1 MSGVRGGGGSSDLS
15 HWFCREGRVLSVL
28 MSRFRLVL
36 VATVA
41 LAGAGVGIAMIAVGP
56 PSASASSPV
65 PVSTTYAPTRTY
77 DPGPSA
83 AAGSTDVYHCTLIDP
98 HIASNRYVVS
108 SQLLPDKTYEV
119 HHAIYFLVLPDK
131 IAEAKAL
138 DAGGN
143 GWTCFGDPISSAST
157 FGAST
162 WLGVWVPGHGAN
174 KAPAGTGFVFPKGS
188 QIIMQVHYNLL
199 KGSAPDRSR
208 VRLATIPA
216 TTKAVQP
223 LIIDNFPAPIDLPRP
238 TGVTGSLC
246 DRSASVSEQT
256 TRVGPIGEVAANG
269 LEIACHHDALHPVV
283 TGGRVTTTCSYP
295 IDGNFA
301 IRQVTPHMHLLGQE
315 SSIVIQRGSRTIPV
329 VAVRHYNFDEQKS
342 YTLKS
347 PLPVRSGDRLTVS
360 CTYDPRL
367 RQQLP
372 QLRKLAP
379 RWVTWGEGSSDEMC
393 LAIVSV
399 TGQN

>member
-1 MSGVRGGGGSSDLS
+1 MT
-15 HWFCREGRVLSVL
+15 
-28 MSRFRLVL
+28 RFRLVL

-41 LAGAGVGIAMIAVGP
+41 LASAGAAIAVAGAG
-56 PSASASSPV
+56 PSPAGASSPV
-65 PVSTTYAPTRTY
+65 PVSTTYAPTRTF
-77 DPGPSA
+77 DPGPAA

-98 HIASNRYVVS
+98 RITSNRYVVS

-174 KAPAGTGFVFPKGS
+174 NAPAGTGFVFPKGS

-216 TTKAVQP
+216 TTKSTQP
-223 LIIDNFPAPIDLPRP
+223 LTIDNFPAPIDLPCP
-238 TGVTGSLC
+238 SGVAGALC
-246 DRSASVSEQT
+246 DRSASVAEQT
-256 TRVGPIGEVAANG
+256 TRVGQIGEIAANG
-269 LEIACHHDALHPVV
+269 LEVVCHHDALHPLVV
-283 TGGRVTTTCSYP
+283 GGRVTTSCTYP
-295 IDGNFA
+295 IDGHFT
-301 IRQVTPHMHLLGQE
+301 IRQVTPHMHLLGQAA
-315 SSIVIQRGSRTIPV
+315 SIIVRRGSRTMPV
-329 VAVRHYNFDEQKS
+329 VAVNHYNFDEQKS
-342 YTLKS
+342 YTLKT
-347 PLPVRSGDRLTVS
+347 PLKVQPGDRLTVS
-360 CTYDPRL
+360 CTYDPKL
-367 RQQLP
+367 RQELP
-372 QLRKLAP
+372 QLRRLAP

-399 TGQN
+399 TGQK

>member
-1 MSGVRGGGGSSDLS
+1 MTRL
-15 HWFCREGRVLSVL
+15 
-28 MSRFRLVL
+28 RLVL
-36 VATVA
+36 ATTVA
-41 LAGAGVGIAMIAVGP
+41 LTTVGVGSALSGAGHSAAGA
-56 PSASASSPV
+56 SSSTRSTV
-65 PVSTTYAPTRTY
+65 APVSTTYAPNRTF
-77 DPGPSA
+77 DPGPAA

-98 HIASNRYVVS
+98 RIASDRYVVS

-131 IAEAKAL
+131 IAEAKSL
-138 DAGGN
+138 DAGGK
-143 GWTCFGDPISSAST
+143 GWTCFGDPISSSNT

-174 KAPAGTGFVFPKGS
+174 NAPAGTGFVFPKGS

-216 TTKAVQP
+216 TTKSIQP
-223 LIIDNFPAPIDLPRP
+223 LIIDNFPAPIDLPCP
-238 TGVTGSLC
+238 PGVTGALC
-246 DRSASVSEQT
+246 DRSASVAEQT
-256 TRVGPIGEVAANG
+256 TRVGPIGEMAANG
-269 LEIACHHDALHPVV
+269 LEVVCHHDAMHPIVS
-283 TGGRVTTTCSYP
+283 GGRVTTSCTYP
-295 IDGNFA
+295 IDGNFT

-315 SSIVIQRGSRTIPV
+315 SSVTVRRGSRTFPV

-342 YTLKS
+342 YTLKTA
-347 PLPVRSGDRLTVS
+347 LKVRSGDKLTVS
-360 CTYDPRL
+360 CTYDPKL
-367 RQQLP
+367 RQELP

-399 TGQN
+399 TGQK

>member
-1 MSGVRGGGGSSDLS
+1 MT
-15 HWFCREGRVLSVL
+15 
-28 MSRFRLVL
+28 RFRLVL
-36 VATVA
+36 VATVV
-41 LAGAGVGIAMIAVGP
+41 LASAGVGIAMIAIGP
-56 PSASASSPV
+56 PPASASSPV
-65 PVSTTYAPTRTY
+65 TVSTTYAPTRMY

-98 HIASNRYVVS
+98 HITSDRYVVS

-131 IAEAKAL
+131 IAEAKTL

-174 KAPAGTGFVFPKGS
+174 NAPRGTGFVFPKGS

-216 TTKAVQP
+216 TTKAIQP
-223 LIIDNFPAPIDLPRP
+223 LLIDNFPAPIDLPCP
-238 TGVTGSLC
+238 SGVTGVLC
-246 DRSASVSEQT
+246 DRSASVAEQA
-256 TRVGPIGEVAANG
+256 TRVGPIGEEAANG
-269 LEIACHHDALHPVV
+269 LEVACRHDALHPVV

-295 IDGNFA
+295 IEGNFT

-315 SSIVIQRGSRTIPV
+315 SSIVIERGNRTIPV
-329 VAVRHYNFDEQKS
+329 VAVHHYNFDEQKS
-342 YTLKS
+342 YTLAT

-399 TGQN
+399 TGQS

>member
-1 MSGVRGGGGSSDLS
+1 MTRL
-15 HWFCREGRVLSVL
+15 
-28 MSRFRLVL
+28 RLVL
-36 VATVA
+36 ATTVA
-41 LAGAGVGIAMIAVGP
+41 LTTVGVGSALSGAGHSAAGA
-56 PSASASSPV
+56 SSSTRSTV
-65 PVSTTYAPTRTY
+65 APVSTTYAPNRTF
-77 DPGPSA
+77 DPGPAA

-98 HIASNRYVVS
+98 RIASDRYVVS

-131 IAEAKAL
+131 IAEAKSL
-138 DAGGN
+138 DAGGK
-143 GWTCFGDPISSAST
+143 GWTCFGDPISSSNT

-174 KAPAGTGFVFPKGS
+174 NAPAGTGFVFPKGS

-216 TTKAVQP
+216 TTKSIQP
-223 LIIDNFPAPIDLPRP
+223 LIIDNFPAPIDLPCP
-238 TGVTGSLC
+238 PGVTGALC
-246 DRSASVSEQT
+246 DRSASVAEQT
-256 TRVGPIGEVAANG
+256 TRVGPIGEMAANG
-269 LEIACHHDALHPVV
+269 LEVVCHHDAMHPIVS
-283 TGGRVTTTCSYP
+283 GGRVTTSCTYP
-295 IDGNFA
+295 IDGNFT

-315 SSIVIQRGSRTIPV
+315 SSVTVRRGSRTFPV

-342 YTLKS
+342 YTLKT
-347 PLPVRSGDRLTVS
+347 PLKVRSGDKLTVS
-360 CTYDPRL
+360 CTYDPKL
-367 RQQLP
+367 RQELP

-399 TGQN
+399 TGQK

>member
-1 MSGVRGGGGSSDLS
+1 MPFPVPVIRRRARSSS
-15 HWFCREGRVLSVL
+15 TRS
-28 MSRFRLVL
+28 
-36 VATVA
+36 TVA
-41 LAGAGVGIAMIAVGP
+41 
-56 PSASASSPV
+56 
-65 PVSTTYAPTRTY
+65 PVSTTYAPNRTF
-77 DPGPSA
+77 DPGPAA

-98 HIASNRYVVS
+98 RIASDRYVVS

-131 IAEAKAL
+131 IAEAKSL
-138 DAGGN
+138 DAGGK
-143 GWTCFGDPISSAST
+143 GWTCFGDPISSSNT

-174 KAPAGTGFVFPKGS
+174 NAPAGTGFVFPKGS

-216 TTKAVQP
+216 TTKSIQP
-223 LIIDNFPAPIDLPRP
+223 LIIDNFPAPIDLPCP
-238 TGVTGSLC
+238 PGVTGALC
-246 DRSASVSEQT
+246 DRSASVAEQT
-256 TRVGPIGEVAANG
+256 TRVGPIGEMAANG
-269 LEIACHHDALHPVV
+269 LEVVCHHDAMHPIVS
-283 TGGRVTTTCSYP
+283 GGRVTTSCTYP
-295 IDGNFA
+295 IDGNFT

-315 SSIVIQRGSRTIPV
+315 SSVTVRRGSRTFPV

-342 YTLKS
+342 YTLKT
-347 PLPVRSGDRLTVS
+347 PLKVRSGDKLTVS
-360 CTYDPRL
+360 CTYDPKL
-367 RQQLP
+367 RQELP

-399 TGQN
+399 TGQK

>member
-1 MSGVRGGGGSSDLS
+1 MTRL
-15 HWFCREGRVLSVL
+15 
-28 MSRFRLVL
+28 RLVL
-36 VATVA
+36 AASVA
-41 LAGAGVGIAMIAVGP
+41 LVTAGAGLVVAGAGSTPAG
-56 PSASASSPV
+56 ASSPT
-65 PVSTTYAPTRTY
+65 PVSTTYAPTRTF
-77 DPGPSA
+77 DPGPAA

-98 HIASNRYVVS
+98 RISSNRYVVS

-131 IAEAKAL
+131 VAEAKAL

-174 KAPAGTGFVFPKGS
+174 LAPTGTGFVFPKSS

-208 VRLATIPA
+208 VRIATIPA
-216 TTKAVQP
+216 TTKSIQP
-223 LIIDNFPAPIDLPRP
+223 LIIDNFPAPIDLPCP
-238 TGVTGSLC
+238 AGVTGPLC
-246 DRSASVSEQT
+246 DRTASVAEQT
-256 TRVGPIGEVAANG
+256 SRVGLVGEIAADG
-269 LEIACHHDALHPVV
+269 LEVACHHDALHPVSA
-283 TGGRVTTTCSYP
+283 GGRVTTSCTYP
-295 IDGNFA
+295 IGKHFT
-301 IRQVTPHMHLLGQE
+301 IRQVTPHMHLLGQD
-315 SSIVIQRGSRTIPV
+315 SSITVRRGSTTIPV
-329 VAVRHYNFDEQKS
+329 VTVHHYNFDEQKS
-342 YTLKS
+342 YTLKT
-347 PLPVRSGDRLTVS
+347 PLKVQPGDKLTVS
-360 CTYDPRL
+360 CTYDPKL
-367 RQQLP
+367 RQELP

-399 TGQN
+399 TGQK